1 MANVNESTK
10 YTHFSNVEIGSASGG
25 GGLKVGGSQFISGD
39 VITWNQTSSSTSGST
54 SVEPFVLNTTMTG
67 VGGVGGRARFELD
80 TNVALG
86 DWANALKAQT
96 EFGASGSV
104 TGLGSAFV
112 AELTLSAGT
121 TSGTYAP
128 LELELN
134 LGTGAATGTRTSF
147 VYGSVNGASAGVFNN
162 QGYILNL
169 QGLVAGETRAFRNGL
184 TAATVNAATT
194 AALRVRIG
202 GADYFIPLAT
212 ATA

>member
-39 VITWNQTSSSTSGST
+39 VVTWNQTSSSTSGST

-86 DWANALKAQT
+86 GWANALKAQT
-96 EFGASGSV
+96 EFGASGRV

-134 LGTGAATGTRTSF
+134 LGAGASTGTLTSL
-147 VYGSVNGASAGVFNN
+147 VYGSVNGVGAAAFDTA
-162 QGYILNL
+162 GYILDI
-169 QGLVAGETRAFRNGL
+169 QGLTAGAAKAFRTGL

-194 AALRVRIG
+194 AALRVKIG
-202 GADYFIPLAT
+202 ATDYFIPLAT
-212 ATA
+212 ATT